1 MAQSEHRQGGGTV
14 LVVDDDA
21 VMCRTLCR
29 LLQGQGYQV
38 RFASDGSQAID
49 RAEAEPPDLV
59 LLDLNLPDIDGLV
72 VCKMLRAGPRT
83 ADIPIIVLTARDG
96 VENERKS
103 RAAGAS
109 EYVSKPFD
117 VHALLGWVDSF
128 INSQQQGGS

>member
-1 MAQSEHRQGGGTV
+1 MAQLVHRHSGGTI

-29 LLQGQGYQV
+29 LLKGHGYEV
-38 RFASDGSQAID
+38 HFASDGSQAIN
-49 RAEAEPPDLV
+49 RAESEPPDLV
-59 LLDLNLPDIDGLV
+59 LLDLNLPDIDGLL
-72 VCKMLRAGPRT
+72 VCQALRADPRT
-83 ADIPIIVLTARDG
+83 AHIPIIVLTARDG

-117 VHALLGWVDSF
+117 VHTLLGRVNLY
-128 INSQQQGGS
+128 ITSQRVGGN